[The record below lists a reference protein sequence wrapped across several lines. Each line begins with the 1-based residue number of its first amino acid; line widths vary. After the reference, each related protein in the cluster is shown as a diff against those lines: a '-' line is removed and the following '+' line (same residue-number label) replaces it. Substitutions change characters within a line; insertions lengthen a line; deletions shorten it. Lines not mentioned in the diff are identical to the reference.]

1 MNNLKTFLIENN
13 LRPEFIAY
21 LLQQG
26 IEIERLRC
34 QIEDSKEY
42 ENYENTIRILQGER
56 FYSIL
61 SVARFA

>member
-1 MNNLKTFLIENN
+1 MDNLKIFLLENN

-34 QIEDSKEY
+34 QIEEPEDSD
-42 ENYENTIRILQGER
+42 NYETKIRLLQGER